1 MLIFYKLS
9 LAIYVSIIFCT
20 FVPYFWKKESTTI
33 NEPSG
38 YPQEAIYRGDREGQA
53 KLEKRKKY
61 IINFIIII
69 LLICLFLLTLDKTHP
84 ESGRV

>member
-38 YPQEAIYRGDREGQA
+38 YPQEARYRGDREGQA
-53 KLEKRKKY
+53 KLEKRK
-61 IINFIIII
+61 NI
-69 LLICLFLLTLDKTHP
+69 LLILLL
-84 ESGRV
+84 SFF